1 MLEPAC
7 TWVARGLHG
16 LLRVPTAGKLCR
28 PIAGRARES
37 QLALPAASAAN
48 LCHVFWALAVIL
60 LAFAGFTIIVVK
72 LRRRAP
78 TRDDSGDAVDSANS
92 GRRIDLE
99 QLKGFVYVGAA
110 ALALLALA
118 VILMGLFANRNGRAE
133 GLAVLGFFGYAAYL
147 VAATAVLYVIS
158 RKG

>member
-1 MLEPAC
+1 VSATPG
-7 TWVARGLHG
+7 ARGLSCVYRPPAG
-16 LLRVPTAGKLCR
+16 CAEPLLVECVNRSWRC
-28 PIAGRARES
+28 
-37 QLALPAASAAN
+37 PAPSATS

-60 LAFAGFTIIVVK
+60 LAFAGFTVIVVK
-72 LRRRAP
+72 VRRPAP
-78 TRDDSGDAVDSANS
+78 TGDESGQAVDSADS

-147 VAATAVLYVIS
+147 VAATAVLYVMS